1 MKIVADID
9 VPFLKGVLEPYAEVL
24 YKKGCEI
31 SHEDVKEAD
40 ALILRTRTRCNAELL
55 EDSKVKL
62 IATATIGTDHVDFD
76 YCRSHGIEVQNAA
89 GCNAGGVMQYVFSAL
104 YGIAAR
110 KGIKIDG
117 STIGIIGVGNVGKK
131 IETMAKHLGFNVLL
145 CDPPRAAAEG
155 PEAFCSLEYLLE
167 NSQIVTL
174 HVPLDETTRR
184 MAGPEFF
191 AMMQPGS
198 IFINAARGEV
208 MDEDALKDTM
218 PKFGAVV
225 IDTWNN
231 EPKVDA
237 DLVDMVDIATPH
249 IAGYSFQGKQM
260 GTSMA
265 VQAVARYFDIDE
277 LKDFFPKSDI
287 SGHEPVLLDLQGKN
301 HGQIAAVFQYNY
313 PIFTD
318 DFRFRMEPHKF
329 EKLRSEY
336 QYRREIYVD
345 DTTLNNNRNMFTKED
360 IAQIEQRGS
369 SVQAAEQ
376 QVERFKQ
383 GFPWMKIVAPATPE
397 KGIQVLDEAAV
408 EAAAKYYEGASIN
421 GKCKFVPAS
430 GAASRMFKD
439 LFSGLDAL
447 KAGKE
452 LADDAPAAKFVDQ
465 IHSFAFYTPELFG
478 ENTCKCP
485 EYRKDVLSKTLTDE
499 GLGYGAKPKGVLKF
513 HKYTDGEIRTAF
525 AEHLVE
531 AQNYMRNEDGSA
543 NLVVTIS
550 PEHQHL
556 FEEAYAEVKEAY
568 EAKYG
573 VKYNITFTFQ
583 DKATDTIAVDVDN
596 KPFRTETDS
605 LLFRPAGHGAL
616 IYNLNK
622 LEEEVVSIKNID
634 NVANERLLP
643 ETATWKKVLL
653 GKALELRDT
662 LHAYLC
668 ELDLVCNPIQGS
680 RNTTVGVPGYDPLYE
695 DLCASPEAAALC
707 DDIEAFLNNVLCI
720 EMPVA
725 ETPKARVEALRA
737 KLDRPVRVAGMV
749 RNQGEPGG
757 GPFIIAEKDG
767 STSLQVLESVQVN
780 MSDDHARNALASAT
794 HFNPVDIVCCLH
806 DYKGQSFDLLKYV
819 DEDAGFISS
828 KSYQGRELKA
838 LELPGL
844 WNGAMSNWNTLFV
857 EVPLETFNPVKV
869 VLDLLRPAH
878 QN

>member
-1 MKIVADID
+1 
-9 VPFLKGVLEPYAEVL
+9 
-24 YKKGCEI
+24 
-31 SHEDVKEAD
+31 
-40 ALILRTRTRCNAELL
+40 
-55 EDSKVKL
+55 
-62 IATATIGTDHVDFD
+62 
-76 YCRSHGIEVQNAA
+76 
-89 GCNAGGVMQYVFSAL
+89 
-104 YGIAAR
+104 
-110 KGIKIDG
+110 
-117 STIGIIGVGNVGKK
+117 
-131 IETMAKHLGFNVLL
+131 
-145 CDPPRAAAEG
+145 
-155 PEAFCSLEYLLE
+155 
-167 NSQIVTL
+167 
-174 HVPLDETTRR
+174 
-184 MAGPEFF
+184 
-191 AMMQPGS
+191 
-198 IFINAARGEV
+198 
-208 MDEDALKDTM
+208 
-218 PKFGAVV
+218 
-225 IDTWNN
+225 
-231 EPKVDA
+231 
-237 DLVDMVDIATPH
+237 
-249 IAGYSFQGKQM
+249 
-260 GTSMA
+260 
-265 VQAVARYFDIDE
+265 
-277 LKDFFPKSDI
+277 
-287 SGHEPVLLDLQGKN
+287 
-301 HGQIAAVFQYNY
+301 
-313 PIFTD
+313 
-318 DFRFRMEPHKF
+318 
-329 EKLRSEY
+329 
-336 QYRREIYVD
+336 
-345 DTTLNNNRNMFTKED
+345 MFTKED

-369 SVQAAEQ
+369 AVQTVEQ

-397 KGIQVLDEAAV
+397 RGIQVLDEAAV
-408 EAAAKYYEGASIN
+408 EAAAKYYDGAKIS

-452 LADDAPAAKFVDQ
+452 LADDAPAARFVDQ
-465 IHSFAFYTPELFG
+465 IASFAFYTPELFG
-478 ENTCKCP
+478 TESCKCP
-485 EYRKDVLSKTLTDE
+485 EYRKDVLAKTLTDE

-531 AQNYMRNEDGSA
+531 AQNYMRNEDGTA

-556 FEEAYAEVKEAY
+556 FEDAYAEVKEAY

-583 DKATDTIAVDVDN
+583 DKATDTVAVDVEN
-596 KPFRTETDS
+596 RPFRTETDS

-622 LEEEVVSIKNID
+622 IEEEVVSIKNID

-653 GKALELRDT
+653 GKALELRDRIYG
-662 LHAYLC
+662 YLNA
-668 ELDLVCNPIQGS
+668 LDA
-680 RNTTVGVPGYDPLYE
+680 
-695 DLCASPEAAALC
+695 CAEPCSDECRALC
-707 DDIEAFLNNVLCI
+707 DEIEAFLDKTLCVTL
-720 EMPVA
+720 PA
-725 ETPKARVEALRA
+725 ASDCKARVAALRA
-737 KLDRPVRVAGMV
+737 KLDRPIRVAGMV
-749 RNQGEPGG
+749 KNQGEPGG

-767 STSLQVLESVQVN
+767 STSLQVLESVQIN

-806 DYKGQSFDLLKYV
+806 NYKGESFDLLKYV

-857 EVPLETFNPVKV
+857 EVPLATFNPVKV

>member
-1 MKIVADID
+1 M
-9 VPFLKGVLEPYAEVL
+9 
-24 YKKGCEI
+24 
-31 SHEDVKEAD
+31 
-40 ALILRTRTRCNAELL
+40 
-55 EDSKVKL
+55 
-62 IATATIGTDHVDFD
+62 
-76 YCRSHGIEVQNAA
+76 
-89 GCNAGGVMQYVFSAL
+89 
-104 YGIAAR
+104 
-110 KGIKIDG
+110 
-117 STIGIIGVGNVGKK
+117 
-131 IETMAKHLGFNVLL
+131 
-145 CDPPRAAAEG
+145 
-155 PEAFCSLEYLLE
+155 
-167 NSQIVTL
+167 
-174 HVPLDETTRR
+174 
-184 MAGPEFF
+184 
-191 AMMQPGS
+191 
-198 IFINAARGEV
+198 
-208 MDEDALKDTM
+208 
-218 PKFGAVV
+218 
-225 IDTWNN
+225 
-231 EPKVDA
+231 
-237 DLVDMVDIATPH
+237 
-249 IAGYSFQGKQM
+249 
-260 GTSMA
+260 
-265 VQAVARYFDIDE
+265 
-277 LKDFFPKSDI
+277 
-287 SGHEPVLLDLQGKN
+287 
-301 HGQIAAVFQYNY
+301 
-313 PIFTD
+313 
-318 DFRFRMEPHKF
+318 FR
-329 EKLRSEY
+329 
-336 QYRREIYVD
+336 
-345 DTTLNNNRNMFTKED
+345 KED

-369 SVQAAEQ
+369 SVQTVEQ

-397 KGIQVLDEAAV
+397 RGIQVLDEAAV
-408 EAAAKYYEGASIN
+408 EAAAKYYDGAVIN

-452 LADDAPAAKFVDQ
+452 LADDAPAAKFVDRIQ
-465 IHSFAFYTPELFG
+465 DFAFYTPELFG
-478 ENTCKCP
+478 DQTCKCP
-485 EYRKDVLSKTLTDE
+485 EYRQSVLSKTLTDE

-531 AQNYMRNEDGSA
+531 AQNYMRNEDGTA

-573 VKYNITFTFQ
+573 VKYNIAFTFQ

-622 LEEEVVSIKNID
+622 IEEEVVSIKNID

-662 LHAYLC
+662 LHAYLR
-668 ELDLVCNPIQGS
+668 ELDIVTN
-680 RNTTVGVPGYDPLYE
+680 RNIAPAFAPVIPAHTGMGDE
-695 DLCASPEAAALC
+695 DVYQSPEVQALC
-707 DDIEAFLNNVLCI
+707 DDIEAFLDNTLCI
-720 EMPVA
+720 KMPEA
-725 ETPKARVEALRA
+725 ADCRARVEALRE
-737 KLDRPVRVAGMV
+737 KLNRPVRVAGMV
-749 RNQGEPGG
+749 KNQGEPGG

-767 STSLQVLESVQVN
+767 STSLQVLESVQIN
-780 MSDDHARNALASAT
+780 MSDEHARNALASAT

-806 DYKGQSFDLLKYV
+806 DYNGESFDLLQYV

-857 EVPLETFNPVKV
+857 EVPLATFNPVKV

>member
-1 MKIVADID
+1 MKVVADMDI
-9 VPFLKGVLEPYAEVL
+9 PFLEGVFEPYGEVV
-24 YKKGCEI
+24 YKKGLEI
-31 SHEDVKEAD
+31 SHEDVMDAD
-40 ALILRTRTRCNAELL
+40 ALLVRTRTRCDAALL
-55 EDSKVKL
+55 EGTSVKMV
-62 IATATIGTDHVDFD
+62 ATATIGTDHIDLE
-76 YCRSHGIEVQNAA
+76 YCRNSGIKVANAA

-104 YGIAAR
+104 YGVAAR

-117 STIGIIGVGNVGKK
+117 STIGIVGVGHVGRK
-131 IETMAKHLGFNVLL
+131 IEAMAEYLGFNILK
-145 CDPPRAAAEG
+145 CDPPRAIAEG
-155 PEAFCSLEYLLE
+155 PAEFCSLEHLLE
-167 NSQIVTL
+167 KSDVVTL
-174 HVPLDETTRR
+174 HVPLDETTRG
-184 MAGPEFF
+184 MANADFF
-191 AMMQPGS
+191 TLMKPGA
-198 IFINAARGEV
+198 IFINAARGEIV
-208 MDEDALKDTM
+208 NEQALIEAS
-218 PKFGAVV
+218 PKLGAIV

-231 EPKVDA
+231 EPDINEE
-237 DLVDMVDIATPH
+237 LVDIADIATPH
-249 IAGYSFQGKQM
+249 IAGYTFQGKQN
-260 GTSMA
+260 GTSYA
-265 VQAVARYFDIDE
+265 VQAVARHFGLEE
-277 LKDFFPKSDI
+277 LYDFFPAQDLP
-287 SGHEPVLLDLQGKN
+287 GHEPVLLDLKGKN
-301 HGQIAAVFQYNY
+301 HGEIAAVSQYNY

-336 QYRREIYVD
+336 QYRREIIF
-345 DTTLNNNRNMFTKED
+345 TNTITNMFTKED

-369 SVQAAEQ
+369 SVQTAEQ

-397 KGIQVLDEAAV
+397 RGIQVLDEAAV
-408 EAAAKYYEGASIN
+408 EAAAKYYDGAKIN

-465 IHSFAFYTPELFG
+465 IQGFAFYTPELFG
-478 ENTCKCP
+478 EQTCKCP
-485 EYRKDVLSKTLTDE
+485 EYRQSVLSKTLTEE

-531 AQNYMRNEDGSA
+531 AQNYMRNEDGTA

-556 FEEAYAEVKEAY
+556 FEEAYAQVKEAY
-568 EAKYG
+568 ETKYG

-583 DKATDTIAVDVDN
+583 DKATDTIAVDVEN

-622 LEEEVVSIKNID
+622 IEEEVVSIKNID

-643 ETATWKKVLL
+643 ETAVWKKVLL

-662 LHAYLC
+662 LHGYLR
-668 ELDLVCNPIQGS
+668 ELDLVCNPIPGS

-695 DLCASPEAAALC
+695 DLCAAPKAVALC
-707 DDIEAFLNNVLCI
+707 DDIEAYLKNVLCI
-720 EMPVA
+720 DMPEA
-725 ETPKARVEALRA
+725 DTPKARVEALRA
-737 KLDRPVRVAGMV
+737 KLNRPVRVAGMV
-749 RNQGEPGG
+749 KNQGEPGG
-757 GPFIIAEKDG
+757 GPFIIADKDG
-767 STSLQVLESVQVN
+767 STSLQVLESVQIN

-806 DYKGQSFDLLKYV
+806 DYKGQSFDLLQYV

-857 EVPLETFNPVKV
+857 EVPLATFNPVKV

>member
-1 MKIVADID
+1 MKVVADMDI
-9 VPFLKGVLEPYAEVL
+9 PFLEGVFEPYGEVV
-24 YKKGCEI
+24 YKKGLEI
-31 SHEDVKEAD
+31 SHEDVLDAD
-40 ALILRTRTRCNAELL
+40 ALVVRTRTRCDAALL
-55 EDSKVKL
+55 EGTSVRMV
-62 IATATIGTDHVDFD
+62 ATATIGTDHIDLE
-76 YCRSHGIEVQNAA
+76 YCRNAGITVANAA

-104 YGIAAR
+104 YGVAAR

-117 STIGIIGVGNVGKK
+117 STIGIVGVGHVGSK
-131 IETMAKHLGFNVLL
+131 IEAMAEYLGFNILR
-145 CDPPRAAAEG
+145 CDPPRAVAEG
-155 PEAFCSLEYLLE
+155 PEGFCSLEHLLE
-167 NSQIVTL
+167 ESDVVTL
-174 HVPLDETTRR
+174 HVPLDETTRG
-184 MAGPEFF
+184 MANADFF
-191 AMMQPGS
+191 TLMKPGA

-208 MDEDALKDTM
+208 VDEQALIEAS
-218 PKFGAVV
+218 PKLGAIV

-231 EPKVDA
+231 EPDINE
-237 DLVDMVDIATPH
+237 DLVDIADIATPH
-249 IAGYSFQGKQM
+249 IAGYTFQGKQN
-260 GTSMA
+260 GTAYA
-265 VQAVARYFDIDE
+265 VQALARHFRLEE
-277 LKDFFPKSDI
+277 LYDFFPAQDLP
-287 SGHEPVLLDLQGKN
+287 GHEPVLLDLKGKN
-301 HGQIAAVFQYNY
+301 HGEIAAVSQYNY

-336 QYRREIYVD
+336 QYRREIIF
-345 DTTLNNNRNMFTKED
+345 TNTITNMFTKED

-369 SVQAAEQ
+369 SVQTAEQ

-397 KGIQVLDEAAV
+397 RGIQVLDEAAV
-408 EAAAKYYEGASIN
+408 EAAAKYYDGAKIN

-465 IHSFAFYTPELFG
+465 IQGFAFYTPELFG
-478 ENTCKCP
+478 EQTCKCP
-485 EYRKDVLSKTLTDE
+485 EYRQSVLSKTLTEE

-531 AQNYMRNEDGSA
+531 AQNYMRNEDGTA

-556 FEEAYAEVKEAY
+556 FEEAYAQVKEAY

-583 DKATDTIAVDVDN
+583 DKATDTIAVDVEN

-622 LEEEVVSIKNID
+622 IEEEVVSIKNID

-653 GKALELRDT
+653 GKALELRDKIYG
-662 LHAYLC
+662 YLNA
-668 ELDLVCNPIQGS
+668 LD
-680 RNTTVGVPGYDPLYE
+680 
-695 DLCASPEAAALC
+695 AEATPALC
-707 DDIEAFLNNVLCI
+707 DEIEAFLDNTLCVTLP
-720 EMPVA
+720 EA
-725 ETPKARVEALRA
+725 ADFDARVAAIRA
-737 KLDRPVRVAGMV
+737 KLNRPIRVAGMV
-749 RNQGEPGG
+749 KNQGEPGG
-757 GPFIIAEKDG
+757 GPFIIADKDG
-767 STSLQVLESVQVN
+767 STSLQVLESVQIN

-806 DYKGQSFDLLKYV
+806 DYKGQSFDLLQYV

-857 EVPLETFNPVKV
+857 EVPLATFNPVKV